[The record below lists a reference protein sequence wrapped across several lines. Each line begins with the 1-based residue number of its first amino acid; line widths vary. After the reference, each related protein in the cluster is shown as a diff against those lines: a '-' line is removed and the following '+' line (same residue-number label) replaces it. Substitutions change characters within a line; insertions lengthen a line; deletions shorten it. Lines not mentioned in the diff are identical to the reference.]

1 MQESKRVLHMM
12 GTIIDLYV
20 EDESSKEIL
29 DKLTKQLTIYE
40 KRFSAN
46 DLKSELMAVNQKA
59 GLEKVQVHPELFQLI
74 SVGKKESLEP
84 ESLLNIA
91 IGPLVQKWRIGFK
104 DATIP
109 TKKSIA
115 SLLPLINPKKIILN
129 PLNSSVFLED
139 KGMKLDLGSL
149 AKGYIADLVIEY
161 LESIQ
166 VKSAMINL
174 GGNIRV
180 LGESQKHPDGL
191 WRIGIQKPG
200 KSRYETI
207 DILKVKNQSVV
218 TSGIYERFILYE
230 GKPYHHILDPKT
242 GYPVDSDVAS
252 LTIISDKSL
261 DGEIW
266 TTKLFGKDS
275 KEIIKKVNDLEGVEC
290 LVLTLDGSILRSN
303 KLKES
308 MDSLERKN

>member
-12 GTIIDLYV
+12 GTIVELYV
-20 EDESSKEIL
+20 DASNSQEIL
-29 DKLTKQLTIYE
+29 DSVSQKLAVYE

-46 DLKSELMAVNQKA
+46 DPNSELMEINHKA

-74 SVGKKESLEP
+74 SVGKKESIKP
-84 ESLLNIA
+84 ASLLNIA

-109 TKKSIA
+109 TKKTIT
-115 SLLPLINPKKIILN
+115 SLLPLINPEKIVLN
-129 PLNSSVFLED
+129 PLDSSVFLKD

-161 LESIQ
+161 LESIE

-180 LGESQKHPDGL
+180 LGQSQKHQDGY
-191 WRIGIQKPG
+191 WRLGIQNPN

-207 DILKVKNQSVV
+207 DILKVKNQSLV
-218 TSGIYERFILYE
+218 TSGVYERFILFE
-230 GKPYHHILDPKT
+230 GKRYHHILDPMT
-242 GYPVDSDVAS
+242 GYPVESDVAS
-252 LTIISDKSL
+252 LTILSNKSL

-266 TTKLFGKDS
+266 TTKLFGKNS
-275 KEIIKKVNDLEGVEC
+275 KAILEKVNNLEGIEC
-290 LVLTLDGSILRSN
+290 LVLTLDGSVLRSN
-303 KLKES
+303 KLKGS
-308 MDSLERKN
+308 KDSLERKN